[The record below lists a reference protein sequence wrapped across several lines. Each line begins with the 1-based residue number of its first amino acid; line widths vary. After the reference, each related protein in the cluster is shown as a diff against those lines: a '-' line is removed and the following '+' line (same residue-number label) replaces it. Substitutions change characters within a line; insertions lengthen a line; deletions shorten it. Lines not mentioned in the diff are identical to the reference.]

1 MQGFILMYSNVCC
14 GVFFFS
20 VNSGKGTAYAELTE
34 IFIFPSPHF
43 RGWGLKDISWWRQV
57 ENQLM

>member
-1 MQGFILMYSNVCC
+1 MYSNVCC
-14 GVFFFS
+14 GVVFFS